1 MQKLYSKISQSSF
14 FQEIKQFAFFALLF
28 LLLALG
34 FAYFSYSSK
43 FSIDAFDLSVNAAE
57 SVSQHDAVA
66 VYSISDCIN
75 ISSLANQIG
84 ITESALKQGYIA
96 SGPQPSMMMQTATP
110 SECDAK
116 LV

>member
-14 FQEIKQFAFFALLF
+14 FQDIKHLAFFAVVFVLLV
-28 LLLALG
+28 LG
-34 FAYFSYSSK
+34 FAYFSYSAK
-43 FSIDAFDLSVNAAE
+43 FSIDVFDLSVSAPHAVI
-57 SVSQHDAVA
+57 SDDAVA

-75 ISSLANQIG
+75 ITSLPNQIG
-84 ITESALKQGYIA
+84 ITESAIKQAYIA
-96 SGPQPSMMMQTATP
+96 SGPQPSVMMQTATP